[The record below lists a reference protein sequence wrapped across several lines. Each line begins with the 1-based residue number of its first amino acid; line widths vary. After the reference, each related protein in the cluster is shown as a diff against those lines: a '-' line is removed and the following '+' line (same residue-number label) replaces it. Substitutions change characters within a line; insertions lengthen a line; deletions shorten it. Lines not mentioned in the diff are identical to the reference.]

1 MNDAEA
7 LAAEIRSAATSAG
20 SHLVAAPLDTERST
34 YPMVVLSTEE
44 IARLVIAV
52 RPTIIYV
59 AETTLDRAAEV
70 EAAIEEIGA
79 EPDDDASAD
88 VRRAGKLLAAHDGD
102 SARTTIE
109 FIAGGV
115 LHAAYAEAAWI
126 TEFEREVEAISLRVA
141 DQEEAGERLA
151 GKETAA
157 HVRALAERLL
167 SDPAFDG
174 GRPSFAKRRFL
185 AGELFPDEDEH
196 ILGAVTEM
204 AENLRWLAA
213 GRT

>member
-20 SHLVAAPLDTERST
+20 SHLVAAPLHTERSA
-34 YPMVVLSTEE
+34 YPTVLLSTEE
-44 IARLVIAV
+44 IVRLVIAV
-52 RPTIIYV
+52 RPAIIYAV
-59 AETTLDRAAEV
+59 ETTLDPAVEV

-79 EPDDDASAD
+79 EPDDDASTD
-88 VRRAGKLLAAHDGD
+88 IRRAGKPLAAHDGD
-102 SARTTIE
+102 SARTTVE
-109 FIAGGV
+109 FVAGGV

-157 HVRALAERLL
+157 HIRALAERLL

-185 AGELFPDEDEH
+185 AGELFPDEDDH